1 VKIKRDPLMK
11 KRTEKKSLD
20 VIYLHAE
27 NKHRIEKLHEDAHL
41 TNPTLKFHPFAESI
55 LVDFADL
62 KESQKK
68 FTYPIEF
75 KAVVDRH
82 IVLMDNLA
90 NKPVL
95 VAMIDSKKILHCD
108 SCDSDICQHVGFSY
122 GNLSACKILAKMG
135 FFTPKNGKSQI

>member
-1 VKIKRDPLMK
+1 MKIKRDSLTK

-20 VIYLHAE
+20 VVYLHAE

-68 FTYPIEF
+68 FVYPIEF
-75 KAVVDRH
+75 KAIVDWH

-95 VAMIDSKKILHCD
+95 VAMIDAKKTLHCN
-108 SCDSDICQHVGFSY
+108 SCDSDACQHVGFSY
-122 GNLSACKILAKMG
+122 GNTSVCKILAKMG
-135 FFTPKNGKSQI
+135 FFTPKNEKN